1 MTNRISYSGHNL
13 LGIFNEGFAR
23 KIITFVE
30 HSPRGSDF
38 HVNLD
43 VLLGNKKETQ
53 HLHDT
58 LANRDVMNAIV
69 PLPEIWTQK
78 TERVY
83 LKMFSDDL
91 YRNNWN
97 HPVIEP
103 LRKIFVER
111 FTAMNIDAFFDFIC
125 LHVLLNFFDDRQ
137 QIMFDV
143 IEKHRIRILNAS
155 NQDEQP
161 KPHHVKKCGR
171 GKTDL
176 DKIFASQYR
185 ALQNSIRKSTL
196 FLSCPLELPEMDAYS
211 SIIDLGMQHPEEIT
225 DIILHTW
232 NKQPETFWS
241 DMLETIHDTTPIH
254 GQNHDNIV
262 YSRYDWLDWW
272 KENRPP
278 R

>member
-1 MTNRISYSGHNL
+1 MTKRISYSGHNL

-38 HVNLD
+38 RINLD
-43 VLLGNKKETQ
+43 VLLGKKKETQ
-53 HLHDT
+53 HLRDA

-83 LKMFSDDL
+83 LKTFSDEL
-91 YRNNWN
+91 YRNNWD

-111 FTAMNIDAFFDFIC
+111 FTAMNIDEFFDFIC
-125 LHVLLNFFDDRQ
+125 LHVLLNFFNDRQ
-137 QIMFDV
+137 QIMYDV
-143 IEKHRIRILNAS
+143 IEKHRIRILNAL

-161 KPHHVKKCGR
+161 KLRHAKKRSR
-171 GKTDL
+171 GKTEL
-176 DKIFASQYR
+176 DKIFDSKYKT
-185 ALQNSIRKSTL
+185 LLKSIRK
-196 FLSCPLELPEMDAYS
+196 LSMFGSHPLEIQEMDEYG
-211 SIIDLGMQHPEEIT
+211 SIVDLGMQHPEEIT

-232 NKQPETFWS
+232 KKQPETFWS
-241 DMLETIHDTTPIH
+241 DMLETLHDTTPIQ
-254 GQNHDNIV
+254 GQNHDDIE